1 MIDRR
6 NFIQR
11 SAVAGAGLLSGISL
25 SARAEVKKGLR
36 LGMIGLDTSHCVAF
50 TKSFNAE
57 NAGPELGGFKVVAA
71 FPTAG
76 SSDLSASIDRIA
88 GFTQQLRDLG
98 VEIVESID
106 DLLRKTDFILLET
119 VDGRKHLE
127 QALPVI
133 RAGKPLFIDKPMTAS
148 LVDAVTIF
156 KEARKKNVPLFS
168 SSSLRYITGMK
179 EVWSGVAGKVNGADT
194 YSPATLDP
202 THPDLFWYGI
212 HGVEMLFAAMGKGC
226 IRVSRASAPDTDV
239 VTGVWDDQRI
249 GTFRG
254 LRAGKKGYGGTVFGE
269 NDIKILG
276 PYNGYVPLLEEIV
289 RFFNTGVPPVTQ
301 EETLEILA
309 FMEAADES
317 KRKGGMPVSIEEM
330 MKKAIGA

>member
-1 MIDRR
+1 MERR
-6 NFIQR
+6 KFIQHG
-11 SAVAGAGLLSGISL
+11 VLAGAGLMSGISL
-25 SARAEVKKGLR
+25 SAKVEAGKGLR

-57 NAGPELGGFKVVAA
+57 NAGSEFGGFKVVAA

-76 SSDLSASIDRIA
+76 SSDLPSSIDRIA

-106 DLLRKTDFILLET
+106 DLILKCDFILLET

-133 RAGKPLFIDKPMTAS
+133 RAGIPLFIDKPMAAS
-148 LVDAVTIF
+148 LSDAVTIF
-156 KEARKKNVPLFS
+156 KEARRRNVPLFS
-168 SSSLRYITGMK
+168 SSSLRYITGMT
-179 EVWSGVAGKVNGADT
+179 EVWNGAVGKVTGADT
-194 YSPATLDP
+194 FSPATLDP

-226 IRVSRASAPDTDV
+226 VQVARATTPDTDV
-239 VTGVWDDQRI
+239 VTGTWADQRI

-269 NDIKILG
+269 TDIKVLG
-276 PYNGYVPLLEEIV
+276 PYNGYVPLLVEIV
-289 RFFNTGVPPVTQ
+289 RFFKTGVPPVTQ

-317 KRKGGMPVSIEEM
+317 KRKGGVPVSILEIM
-330 MKKAIGA
+330 NKAIGA